1 MKFNFGSLTEEQKKA
16 QTKLF
21 GNNTITTTK
30 YNILTWIPKSLF
42 MQFLRIANIYFLI
55 ITILTAMPFSPKN
68 PFTQVLTFC
77 FMLIFTMLK
86 EAYEDFK
93 RYTQDK
99 TMNNKTTEVYL
110 HSNRKF
116 LITQW
121 WCLKTG
127 DFVRVIFLIYFK

>member
-1 MKFNFGSLTEEQKKA
+1 MKFDFGDLTEEQKKN

-21 GNNTITTTK
+21 GDNTITTTK
-30 YNILTWIPKSLF
+30 YNIFTWIPKSLF

-68 PFTQVLTFC
+68 PFTQVLTFA

-86 EAYEDFK
+86 EAYEDYK
-93 RYTQDK
+93 RYIQDISI
-99 TMNNKTTEVYL
+99 NNKTTEIYSKL
-110 HSNRKF
+110 NKKF
-116 LITQW
+116 SLTQW

-127 DFVRVIFLIYFK
+127 DLIRVKKK